1 MSFVAIEDS
10 VGGFDCLA
18 SLFHLHSRFE
28 HSNELEL
35 LEDSHDPF
43 DAILITGRHV
53 LVTNGALIISRA
65 HRRTPT
71 MCRLV
76 HLTVAL
82 KWLLHLTGLFLMEY
96 MAVGY
101 SLSHYLLLIISTIYY
116 LL

>member
-1 MSFVAIEDS
+1 MSFVVIEDS

-18 SLFHLHSRFE
+18 NLFPLHSRFE

-35 LEDSHDPF
+35 LEDSHAPF
-43 DAILITGRHV
+43 DAILITGGRV
-53 LVTNGALIISRA
+53 LVTNGALIISMA

-71 MCRLV
+71 RCRLV

-82 KWLLHLTGLFLMEY
+82 KWLLHLTGSFLMEY

-101 SLSHYLLLIISTIYY
+101 SLFHYLLLIIAIRYY
-116 LL
+116 M